1 MSGGNKVLDSLCL
14 IMLII
19 NETITKIFVDDVT
32 FHDKL
37 LKRVKLQTWADVFQF
52 YSR

>member
-1 MSGGNKVLDSLCL
+1 MSGGNKVLESLCL

-19 NETITKIFVDDVT
+19 NEIFVDDVT
-32 FHDKL
+32 FYDK
-37 LKRVKLQTWADVFQF
+37 KASEKGQTSNTRADVFQF